1 MNNFNIGFVDK
12 TLHADFEA
20 GLTAIQN
27 NTYSGYFL
35 TGNKSCEINE
45 LLDALKKN
53 HSLKELFLRGI
64 ALTNQQFI
72 SIIKAAKHLERL
84 DLINAYFEDF
94 DAKEISNAL
103 NSSSIKALD
112 LSLTNIV
119 EENAKSILQQL
130 DEARRKQTSIALWT
144 KRITLA

>member
-12 TLHADFEA
+12 TLHAHFEA

-27 NTYSGYFL
+27 NTHSGYFL
-35 TGNKSCEINE
+35 TGNKSCQINE

-72 SIIKAAKHLERL
+72 SIIA
-84 DLINAYFEDF
+84 
-94 DAKEISNAL
+94 
-103 NSSSIKALD
+103 
-112 LSLTNIV
+112 
-119 EENAKSILQQL
+119 
-130 DEARRKQTSIALWT
+130 
-144 KRITLA
+144 